1 MEKPNQTTLQFYVWS
16 SLILQLNEFEKA
28 LPMFTTKPAIQKR
41 RAAFRTE
48 LNRLHNLL
56 RTSFTNSELELMHEA
71 AAGFGQAV
79 ACSILNPTLTTET
92 LDELYNQI
100 KNTNEN

>member
-1 MEKPNQTTLQFYVWS
+1 MEKPTQTTMQFYVWS
-16 SLILQLNEFEKA
+16 NLILQLSEFEKA

-56 RTSFTNSELELMHEA
+56 RTSFTNAELELMHEA

-79 ACSILNPTLTTET
+79 ACSILNPTRTTET
-92 LDELYNQI
+92 LDKLYQEIQNS
-100 KNTNEN
+100 